1 MDVKRTEHF
10 VRVDLSDKHLE
21 TDINK
26 ELEDYEIDAPFE
38 IQEAMKKQSSLYF
51 KWADMLR
58 QAKLIKRQIDRA
70 YEIWL
75 AAAKRAVRKKLEE
88 DGRKKPTKDDLSEGV
103 IMYFKNKYNEWQNKI
118 DNAQENIDVLD
129 IAVRAVKD
137 KKDMLLGVGQLCKEL
152 MNSGNLVVKDNKI
165 GR

>member
-1 MDVKRTEHF
+1 MDIKKSDYF
-10 VRVDLSDKHLE
+10 VRVNLPDKHME
-21 TDINK
+21 TNINK

-38 IQEAMKKQSSLYF
+38 IQEAMKKQASLYF
-51 KWADMLR
+51 KWAEMFR
-58 QAKLIKRQIDRA
+58 QAKMIKRQIDRA
-70 YEIWL
+70 YEIWV

-88 DGRKKPTKDDLSEGV
+88 TGHKKPTKDDLHEGV
-103 IMYFKNKYNEWQNKI
+103 IRYFKNKYNDWQNKI
-118 DNAQENIDVLD
+118 DHAQENIDVLD
-129 IAVRAVKD
+129 VAVRAVKD